1 MHVFEIDNNKAL
13 WLALRAE
20 ANDILKLHFGYNDQQ
35 PKNIERS
42 LYNMVVSNTNNNNIT
57 NYHFQIYKEMLVTVI
72 SISPTTTTMNFNQS
86 LVACFESL
94 KCTYQTTPQ
103 QSSTKQYENASQKLF
118 YTKVRPQLMALAAN
132 TQMDLPVCPKCNT
145 KEFMSIIGIQT
156 RSGDEAET
164 LFPQCTKCKTLLK
177 DHALN

>member
-1 MHVFEIDNNKAL
+1 MHVFEVDEKKAA
-13 WLALRAE
+13 WLALRADAHVVLNSHFDGSQKDTTNTE
-20 ANDILKLHFGYNDQQ
+20 QLLYTMVTQND
-35 PKNIERS
+35 
-42 LYNMVVSNTNNNNIT
+42 TIT
-57 NYHFQIYKEMLVTVI
+57 DYHMQIYKELLCLIISCNKSINLNFDQDML
-72 SISPTTTTMNFNQS
+72 SFFQS
-86 LVACFESL
+86 LNQQHKMESMFES
-94 KCTYQTTPQ
+94 KEYETP
-103 QSSTKQYENASQKLF
+103 SQKLF

-132 TQMDLPVCPKCNT
+132 TQMNLPACPKCNT

>member
-1 MHVFEIDNNKAL
+1 MHVFEIDDNKAL

-35 PKNIERS
+35 TKKIERS
-42 LYNMVVSNTNNNNIT
+42 VYNMVVSNTNNDDIT
-57 NYHFQIYKEMLVTVI
+57 NYHFQIYKEILASVI
-72 SISPTTTTMNFNQS
+72 SFSPTTTMNFNQS
-86 LVACFESL
+86 LIACFESL

-132 TQMDLPVCPKCNT
+132 SQINLPICPNCST
-145 KEFMSIIGIQT
+145 KEFMCIVGIQT